1 MKLPLYNQA
10 IVLSTSYNLFMKI
23 IILSAIE
30 PEIRSLD
37 TEYEIILTGVGK
49 VNAALSAFKT
59 IRERKPDLII
69 NFGTAGSLKKN
80 VSGLVD
86 CKYFVQR
93 DMDSRPLGAELGQTP
108 FETDPPRIIET
119 PDHPINTI
127 NMNLVCATGDSFV
140 QSEIGLKADVVDMEA
155 YAIAKICYLESI
167 PFACFKFIS
176 DFADN
181 SAAND
186 FSENVKSA
194 GKIFSEYLSKQLI

>member
-1 MKLPLYNQA
+1 
-10 IVLSTSYNLFMKI
+10 MKI

-86 CKYFVQR
+86 CKYFV
-93 DMDSRPLGAELGQTP
+93 
-108 FETDPPRIIET
+108 
-119 PDHPINTI
+119 
-127 NMNLVCATGDSFV
+127 
-140 QSEIGLKADVVDMEA
+140 
-155 YAIAKICYLESI
+155 
-167 PFACFKFIS
+167 
-176 DFADN
+176 
-181 SAAND
+181 
-186 FSENVKSA
+186 
-194 GKIFSEYLSKQLI
+194 

>member
-1 MKLPLYNQA
+1 MKLALYNQA

-37 TEYEIILTGVGK
+37 TEYEIVLTGVGK
-49 VNAALSAFKT
+49 INAALSAFKT
-59 IRERKPDLII
+59 IREREPDLII

-108 FETDPPRIIET
+108 FEADPPRIIET
-119 PDHPINTI
+119 PNHPINTI

-181 SAAND
+181 TAAND
-186 FSENVKSA
+186 FSENVKNA